1 MNWTVVWLP
10 RAENRLAELWT
21 NAMDRNAVRDA
32 ADRIDQLLEHDPMN
46 QGESR
51 GGRLRI
57 LFERPLAVYFAVD
70 QQSRVVSVTRVWR
83 VSS

>member
-10 RAENRLAELWT
+10 KAENRLAELWT
-21 NAMDRNAVRDA
+21 NATDRNAVRDA
-32 ADRIDQLLEHDPMN
+32 ADRIDQLLQQDPVN

-57 LFERPLAVYFAVD
+57 LFERPLAVNFPVD
-70 QQSRVVSVTRVWR
+70 QQTRVVSVTRVWR
-83 VSS
+83 VS

>member
-10 RAENRLAELWT
+10 KAENRLAELGT
-21 NAMDRNAVRDA
+21 NATDRNAVRDA
-32 ADRIDQLLEHDPMN
+32 ADRIDQLLQHDPVN

-57 LFERPLAVYFAVD
+57 LFERPLAAYFTVD
-70 QQSRVVSVTRVWR
+70 HHSRVVSVTRVWR
-83 VSS
+83 FS